1 MNYGT
6 VTSSKTCVIGVLEEA
21 KKELRGRGR
30 QCMRKIEKETMIK
43 IFQIS
48 CRIQA
53 HRSKIQQAP
62 SKINKVTSMPILNI
76 AN

>member
-1 MNYGT
+1 
-6 VTSSKTCVIGVLEEA
+6 
-21 KKELRGRGR
+21 
-30 QCMRKIEKETMIK
+30 MRKIEKETMIK

-48 CRIQA
+48 YRMQA

-76 AN
+76 GS